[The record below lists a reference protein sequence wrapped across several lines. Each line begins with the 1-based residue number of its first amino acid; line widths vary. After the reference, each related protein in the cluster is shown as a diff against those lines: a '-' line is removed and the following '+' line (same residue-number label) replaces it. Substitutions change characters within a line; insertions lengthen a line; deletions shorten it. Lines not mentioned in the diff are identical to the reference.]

1 MTSLLTSALSPG
13 LTSARTPDDAERRG
27 AEKARGDNQ
36 VMKSLMDAQ
45 ARGAEQRK
53 GMARQ
58 RVERIKQQLEQLR
71 LMGASPLQI
80 AHLARELSAA
90 VKAYG
95 ADPGAATA
103 KLSTS
108 VQPQAPAQPPGET
121 PAQGDL
127 AAQAATAAQGAADQY
142 TADKGDADKDP
153 ANKDG
158 EDARASKPETPYDKA
173 LRAMQEDAAR
183 TARRSTQ
190 AQEDREFLGLARRLA
205 EQLKQAAE
213 EAARKA
219 GADSGETQQ
228 AEQAAQS
235 ADQAVADAE
244 RALLQATGGATAG
257 LFLSV

>member
-1 MTSLLTSALSPG
+1 
-13 LTSARTPDDAERRG
+13 
-27 AEKARGDNQ
+27 
-36 VMKSLMDAQ
+36 
-45 ARGAEQRK
+45 
-53 GMARQ
+53 MARQ

-95 ADPGAATA
+95 ADPGAGTA
-103 KLSTS
+103 KLSAS

-121 PAQGDL
+121 PAEGDL
-127 AAQAATAAQGAADQY
+127 AAQAATAAPGAATQGAADQDS
-142 TADKGDADKDP
+142 TAGGDADQDR

-158 EDARASKPETPYDKA
+158 ADAKASKPETPYDKA

-183 TARRSTQ
+183 TARRSAQ

-219 GADSGETQQ
+219 GADSGETRQ

-244 RALLQATGGATAG
+244 RVLLQATGGATAG